1 MVHHKG
7 GSHLAQAVG
16 DEEGDGDEAVVADPG
31 EPRPPPL
38 KPNRLHQINLEAL
51 LGSSVLDQLH
61 FGGYQGDLEE
71 SPLAKG
77 VEASAGGEKPE
88 VMHESLEECSKG
100 HGDHRL
106 QQGVSFRS
114 RK

>member
-1 MVHHKG
+1 MTYKVGTGKVEFQQVL
-7 GSHLAQAVG
+7 SQENAVTRN
-16 DEEGDGDEAVVADPG
+16 VF
-31 EPRPPPL
+31 
-38 KPNRLHQINLEAL
+38 HQIIQTLPEAQRAQ
-51 LGSSVLDQLH
+51 DYARPRRNQI
-61 FGGYQGDLEE
+61 DLEE

-100 HGDHRL
+100 HGHHRL
-106 QQGVSFRS
+106 QQGVSFKS